1 MGDSDAGAR
10 VERMGA
16 ITTIIMIPFAHDDRP
31 HERPP
36 VGFGTT

>member
-10 VERMGA
+10 VGA
-16 ITTIIMIPFAHDDRP
+16 ITTIIMIHLAHDDRP